1 MDKRGEEMRVLHIA
15 HYDVYPRSAETFI
28 NNTRNGLE
36 QCLDSM
42 IKNMSD
48 VEHFVLFFNHYEN
61 TIFIQKIDANGIATI
76 YSYYGPTTYNES
88 ELRAIFREILEDF
101 SPNIVHIHYLQ
112 EYIKV
117 LPKILNELDFSAI
130 ITTMHDESFLGEN
143 YGMNQEYAYDESVN
157 EFLAYNKRVVF
168 LHEVSL
174 QRFEKFYKDQ
184 LLNKTCIIPNGIDL
198 EKVNTHYNKSDK
210 LRVLFLGAFNFEKGI
225 EIIKELAKKNSDE
238 LEIIL
243 LGTVSEQIE
252 DLIDK
257 GAYTRNN
264 LAKKVKEINPD
275 IIALPSIVEE
285 VFPYTALEATA
296 MGYPIICFSVGSL
309 QKVEDENRG
318 FVVIEKTVDAFY
330 QKLQEIADIK
340 DNSEEW
346 LKILQK
352 IGERRQVSVSEM
364 VEQYHVLYQKYSNKS
379 NSGLDIEHIF
389 QRNLQYQ
396 KMKEQFLFEKEQK
409 YQEMLL
415 LYNKEGQA
423 AYEFSKENA
432 LLKAE
437 LERIPSVM
445 KKIANRFKKR

>member
-61 TIFIQKIDANGIATI
+61 TIFVQKIDANGIATV

-88 ELRAIFREILEDF
+88 ELRVIFREILEDF

-143 YGMNQEYAYDESVN
+143 YGMNQDYIYDESVN
-157 EFLAYNKRVVF
+157 EFLAYNKKVVF

-174 QRFEKFYKDQ
+174 QRFQNFYKDQ
-184 LLNKTCIIPNGIDL
+184 LLGKTCIIPNGIDL
-198 EKVNTHYNKSDK
+198 EKVNTHYSKSDK
-210 LRVLFLGAFNFEKGI
+210 LRVLFLGAFNYEKGI
-225 EIIKELAKKNSDE
+225 GIIKELAKKNSAE

-243 LGTVSEQIE
+243 LGTVSEHIE
-252 DLIDK
+252 NLIDE

-264 LAKKVKEINPD
+264 LVEKVKEIDPD

-296 MGYPIICFSVGSL
+296 MGYPIICFNVGAL
-309 QKVEDENRG
+309 QKIEDENRG
-318 FVVIEKTVDAFY
+318 FVVIEKTADAFY
-330 QKLQEIADIK
+330 QKLKEINDIK
-340 DNSEEW
+340 DNNEEW
-346 LKILQK
+346 IKILQK

-364 VEQYHVLYQKYSNKS
+364 VKHYHALYEKYGNKS
-379 NSGLDIEHIF
+379 ISDLNFDHIF

-396 KMKEQFLFEKEQK
+396 KMKEQLLFEKEQQ

-415 LYNKEGQA
+415 LYNKEGQV
-423 AYEFSKENA
+423 AYEFSRENA
-432 LLKAE
+432 LLKSE
-437 LERIPSVM
+437 LANIPSVI
-445 KKIANRFKKR
+445 KKITNRLKKR